1 MGEDTKGP
9 DFIGEGIGGMMAHFR
24 RFLCSLAVAT
34 LAFAQL
40 PTGTILG
47 VVKDPS
53 GAFIPGCSVTITDTE
68 TGARRVVT
76 TGTDGSYRAN
86 ALAVGSYDIKVQ
98 REGFKTAERAG
109 VKLDVSQ
116 EAVVNIDLEVGTAQ
130 QTVEVSAQAE
140 AVNTTNAT
148 VGSLVNEQRVEDLP
162 LNGRNPVA
170 LTLLQPGVTQTSPT
184 SSGSGGTTYSVNG
197 APIRSNAIL
206 LDGAWMS
213 TAYGSQ
219 VTYVGGSNLGVDGIR
234 EYSVLTNTYG
244 PEYGMVMGSVTTIVS
259 KSGTNSFHGDIF
271 EYFRNSV
278 LDARNY
284 FDPPESILGR
294 RIPLYQRNQFGG
306 AFGGPIKKD
315 KTFFY
320 AVYEQLK
327 DNLNQPIIATVP
339 AAACHGAGGIVSNAA
354 CGIGPTGTTTV
365 APSIQPLLALFP
377 LPNLPGNINNFA
389 GSSPVRT
396 NEYYGQ
402 MRVDHRFS
410 DTDSMFARFTADNET
425 KPTPGDY
432 PSIVNA
438 WDSISNF
445 STLSETH
452 IFTPSLL
459 NTARASYSHTYISY
473 QDASVGIKG
482 PGLSF
487 GDPNVSVGNIIIPGY
502 TSFNTSVVPLFD
514 KQNVYTLSDD
524 IYWTKGK
531 HSLKFGVLANRFD
544 IPMQSN
550 FFQNGL
556 VVFPALPYFLT
567 GNPVVE
573 EISSVDPG
581 IAQNRN
587 YKYYTAGFY
596 AGDDYRVTSR
606 LTLNLGLRYEFFTV
620 PHDSNG
626 RDYAFY
632 NNLLATPALCATP
645 GLPNCTSQGADI
657 RNPSLKNFS
666 PRLGFAWDLF
676 GNGMTA
682 IRGGGG
688 IFYDIASIQNVLQW
702 SSVGMPPLAGL
713 SSLACGPPS
722 FCPTLTT
729 PLTIPPGNAAP
740 SVDSVDFH
748 AKQPYLVQ
756 WNLAVEQKLPG
767 NTVLTVGYVGTRG
780 VHLWQ
785 SEDVNPVAPTSI
797 VNGLP
802 YWNPAILG
810 QEEAFGCLAVVPTCR
825 ENPNFG
831 ANTQIETHGESFY
844 NALQIGINKRLGHG
858 LQFQANYVFS
868 KALDDSTGILAD
880 QSGQV
885 TDSQFNKL
893 LDWGPTPYNVKHN
906 LRVNAL
912 YRIPNVKGDNWAAK
926 TTAGWWLGGIVSAQS
941 GFPFSP
947 TLGYFSSLSDA
958 ANSGNAERASY
969 VTSSNLAQALALNPN
984 AVAFNPATVITGNP
998 NQWFNPNM
1006 FTTPPDG
1013 SHGDVGRN
1021 VLIGPNLVDMDLSV
1035 NKDTAIR
1042 KLGEG
1047 ANLQFRVEVFNLL
1060 NHPNFGVPLNPS
1072 VFGSPSPGGFSPSAG
1087 AISNTT
1093 TSSRQIQLALKLIF

>member
-1 MGEDTKGP
+1 MS
-9 DFIGEGIGGMMAHFR
+9 
-24 RFLCSLAVAT
+24 RFLRSIFVLQICCA
-34 LAFAQL
+34 AFAQL

-47 VVKDPS
+47 VVKDTS
-53 GAFIPGCSVTITDTE
+53 GAAVPGADVVITNTE
-68 TGARRVVT
+68 NGATRHLDTGA
-76 TGTDGSYRAN
+76 DGSYRAN
-86 ALAVGSYDIKVQ
+86 ALAVGSYEIKVQ
-98 REGFKTAERAG
+98 REGFKTADRTAI
-109 VKLDVSQ
+109 KLDVSQ
-116 EAVVNIDLEVGTAQ
+116 EAVVNIDLEVGSAQ
-130 QTVEVSAQAE
+130 QTVEVTAQAE

-162 LNGRNPVA
+162 LNGRNPIA
-170 LTLLQPGVTQTSPT
+170 LTLLQPGVQQTNPGGFS
-184 SSGSGGTTYSVNG
+184 GTTFSVNG

-206 LDGAWMS
+206 LDGAWQS

-244 PEYGMVMGSVTTIVS
+244 PEYGLVMGSVTTIVS
-259 KSGTNSFHGDIF
+259 KSGTNAFHGDVF
-271 EYFRNSV
+271 EYLRNSV

-284 FDPPESILGR
+284 FDTPESILGR

-306 AFGGPIKKD
+306 AFGGPIQKD

-339 AAACHGAGGIVSNAA
+339 LAACHVASGIVDNGA
-354 CGIGPTGTTTV
+354 CGSGPPGTTTTV
-365 APSIQPLLALFP
+365 APSIRPLLALFP
-377 LPNLPGNINNFA
+377 LPNLPGAINNFA

-410 DTDSMFARFTADNET
+410 DSDSMFARFTADNET

-432 PSIVNA
+432 PSIVNN
-438 WDSISNF
+438 WVSISNF

-459 NTARASYSHTYISY
+459 NTARASFSHTYISY
-473 QDASVGIKG
+473 QDGSVGIKG

-502 TSFNTSVVPLFD
+502 TSFNTSIVPLFD

-531 HSLKFGVLANRFD
+531 HSLKFGVLGNRFS

-550 FFQNGL
+550 FFQVGL
-556 VVFPALPYFLT
+556 TVFPALPFFLT
-567 GNPVVE
+567 GNPVVQ

-587 YKYYTAGFY
+587 YTYYTAGFY
-596 AGDDYRVTSR
+596 GGDDYRVTSR

-620 PHDSNG
+620 PHDSNN
-626 RDYAFY
+626 RDYGFY

-645 GLPNCTSQGADI
+645 GLPNCTSQGADLQ
-657 RNPSLKNFS
+657 NPSLKNFS
-666 PRLGFAWDLF
+666 PRLGFAWDTF
-676 GNGMTA
+676 GNGKTA

-702 SSVGMPPLAGL
+702 SSVGMPPLAGINT
-713 SSLACGPPS
+713 LACGPPT

-729 PLTIPPGNAAP
+729 PLTFPPGNAAP
-740 SVDSVDFH
+740 SVDSLDFH
-748 AKQPYLVQ
+748 AKQPYLAQ
-756 WNLAVEQKLPG
+756 WNLAIEQKLPG
-767 NTVLTVGYVGTRG
+767 NTVLTMGYVGTRG

-802 YWNPAILG
+802 YWNPAVLA
-810 QEEAFGCLAVVPTCR
+810 QEEAFGCLSVAPTCR
-825 ENPNFG
+825 LNPNFA
-831 ANTQIETHGESFY
+831 ANVQIETHGESFY
-844 NALQIGINKRLGHG
+844 NALQIGVNKRLGHG

-868 KALDDSTGILAD
+868 KSLDDSTGILAD
-880 QSGQV
+880 GSGQV
-885 TDSQFNKL
+885 TDSQFNKK
-893 LDWGPTPYNVKHN
+893 LDWGPTPYNTKHN

-912 YRIPNVKGDNWAAK
+912 YRIPNVKGDNLAAK
-926 TTAGWWLGGIVSAQS
+926 ATGGWWLGGIVAAQS

-958 ANSGNAERASY
+958 AGGQPPNYERPDY
-969 VTSSNLAQALALNPN
+969 VTSANLAQAQAINPN
-984 AVAFNPATVITGNP
+984 AVAFNPSTVITGNP

-1006 FTTPPDG
+1006 FTAPPTG

-1042 KLGEG
+1042 ALGEG
-1047 ANLQFRVEVFNLL
+1047 ASLQFRVEVFNLL
-1060 NHPNFGVPLNPS
+1060 NHPNFAIPANPS
-1072 VFGSPSPGGFSPSAG
+1072 VLGNAPPFGSINESAG
-1087 AISNTT
+1087 AIAGTT
-1093 TSSRQIQLALKLIF
+1093 TTSRQIQMALKLIF

>member
-9 DFIGEGIGGMMAHFR
+9 DFSGNGTGGMMTHFR
-24 RFLCSLAVAT
+24 RLLFSLAVAT

-47 VVKDPS
+47 VVRDAS
-53 GAFIPGCSVTITDTE
+53 GAAVPGADVAITNTE
-68 TGARRVVT
+68 NGASRHLQTGV
-76 TGTDGSYRAN
+76 DGSYRAN
-86 ALAVGSYDIKVQ
+86 ALAVGSYEIKIQ
-98 REGFKTAERAG
+98 REGFKIANRTG
-109 VKLDVSQ
+109 IKLDVSQ
-116 EAVVNIDLEVGTAQ
+116 DAVVNIDLEVGTAQ
-130 QTVEVSAQAE
+130 QTIDVTAE
-140 AVNTTNAT
+140 AVTVNTTNAT

-162 LNGRNPVA
+162 LNGRNPIA
-170 LTLLQPGVTQTSPT
+170 LTLLQPGVQQTNPGGFS
-184 SSGSGGTTYSVNG
+184 GTTFSVNG

-206 LDGAWMS
+206 LDGAWQS

-244 PEYGMVMGSVTTIVS
+244 PEYGLVMGSVTTIVS
-259 KSGTNSFHGDIF
+259 KSGSNSFHGDVF
-271 EYFRNSV
+271 EYLRNSV

-284 FDPPESILGR
+284 FDTPESILGR

-339 AAACHGAGGIVSNAA
+339 LAACHAASGNVDNAA
-354 CGIGPTGTTTV
+354 CGIPFPGTTTV
-365 APSIQPLLALFP
+365 APSVRPLLALFP
-377 LPNLPGNINNFA
+377 IPNLPGAVNNFA

-410 DTDSMFARFTADNET
+410 DNDSMFARFTADNET
-425 KPTPGDY
+425 KPTPGNY
-432 PSIVNA
+432 PVIVNN
-438 WDSISNF
+438 WVSISNF

-459 NTARASYSHTYISY
+459 NTVRASFSHTYISY
-473 QDASVGIKG
+473 QDGSVGIKG

-502 TSFNTSVVPLFD
+502 TSFNTSIVPLFD

-524 IYWTKGK
+524 VYWTKGK
-531 HSLKFGVLANRFD
+531 HSLKFGVLANRFAV
-544 IPMQSN
+544 PMQSN

-556 VVFPALPYFLT
+556 VVFPTLSFFLS
-567 GNPVVE
+567 GNPLLQQ
-573 EISSVDPG
+573 ISSVDPG

-587 YKYYTAGFY
+587 YHYYTAGFY
-596 AGDDYRVTSR
+596 VGDDYRVTSR

-620 PHDSNG
+620 PHDSNN
-626 RDYAFY
+626 RDYGFY

-645 GLPNCTSQGADI
+645 GLPNCTSQGADLK
-657 RNPSLKNFS
+657 NPSLKNFS
-666 PRLGFAWDLF
+666 PRLGFAWDTF
-676 GNGMTA
+676 GNGKTA
-682 IRGGGG
+682 VRGGAG

-702 SSVGMPPLAGL
+702 SSVGMPPLAGINAE
-713 SSLACGPPS
+713 SCFIPP
-722 FCPTLTT
+722 FCSTITT
-729 PLTIPPGNAAP
+729 PLTFPPGRHGAP
-740 SVDSVDFH
+740 SIESMDFH

-756 WNLAVEQKLPG
+756 WNLAIEQKLPG

-802 YWNPAILG
+802 YWNPAIVG
-810 QEEAFGCLAVVPTCR
+810 PEEGLGCLSFVPTCR
-825 ENPNFG
+825 LNPNFG
-831 ANTQIETHGESFY
+831 SNQQIETHGESFY
-844 NALQIGINKRLGHG
+844 NALQLGVNKRLGHG

-868 KALDDSTGILAD
+868 KSLDNSAGILAD
-880 QSGQV
+880 GSGQV
-885 TDSQFNKL
+885 TDSAFNKK
-893 LDWGPTPYNVKHN
+893 LDWGPTPYNTRHN

-912 YRIPNVKGDNWAAK
+912 YRIPSVKGDNWAAK
-926 TTAGWWLGGIVSAQS
+926 TTAGWWLGGIVAAQS

-947 TLGYFSSLSDA
+947 TLGYSSSLSEA
-958 ANSGNAERASY
+958 SGSGNGDRPDY
-969 VTSSNLAQALALNPN
+969 VTSANLAQALALNPK
-984 AVAFNPATVITGNP
+984 AVVFNPATVIQGSP
-998 NQWFNPNM
+998 LQWFNPNM
-1006 FTTPPDG
+1006 FTAPPTG

-1042 KLGEG
+1042 ALGEG
-1047 ANLQFRVEVFNLL
+1047 ASLQFRVEVFNLL
-1060 NHPNFGVPLNPS
+1060 NHPNFAIPANPS
-1072 VFGSPSPGGFSPSAG
+1072 VLGNAPPFGSINESAG
-1087 AISNTT
+1087 AIAGTT
-1093 TSSRQIQLALKLIF
+1093 TTSRQIQLALKLVF